1 MDQFKYTE
9 KILEF
14 ISSAAYIPLKAHD
27 LFTLISD
34 GEQDGSEYDAF
45 LKSLSALE
53 REGMIVYT
61 KNGKLMPSSDGN
73 HVKGSYIS
81 SERGFGFVEYQDEK
95 SGLRERVF
103 IPAPHTL
110 GAVYGD
116 VVLCSITSR
125 ASSSDKCD
133 EGRIVRVLERTL
145 KNVIGVVRLRRSS
158 FRARKF
164 SLYVVPDNKKVGF
177 NILIKKTSFPVE
189 PGDKVEVTV
198 NSYPQRSGDNAY
210 GTVTQVFG
218 KSDTLGA
225 NYQAILH
232 SNDIRTEFPD
242 EVTAEAD
249 AVARRPIK
257 YEGREDLRNSLI
269 FTIDGADAK
278 DLDDAISL
286 DVTENGYILGVHI
299 ADVSD
304 YVCEGSA
311 LDREAMLRGTSVY
324 FTDKV
329 VPMLPRA
336 LSNGICS
343 LNGGVDRQALSVFIE
358 LDSDGNTL
366 GCTLKESVIRSCV
379 RGVYSEINDIFDKGR
394 ESEFYGKYSH
404 VDEAALQ
411 PMRTLY
417 EKLEANG
424 RRRGALE
431 FDTADAMIILDGAG
445 NPVDVVRRERGISE
459 RMIEQFML
467 CANEAVA
474 NWLYWQSMPCVYR
487 VHETPAYE
495 KLRAFTTFAHNLGLD
510 TSSLKAKTIHPS
522 ALQRVLIEANGKD
535 IATTVSYVMLRSLA
549 KARYSA
555 QCAPH
560 FGLASDRYCH
570 FTSPIRRYPDLSV
583 HRIIK
588 AVLHGEMDS
597 AALAH
602 YSSFSERSAKM
613 SSENELKAL
622 FAERE
627 IEDLYRMLFMR
638 DKVGCEFDAVISSV
652 TSFGLFAELD
662 NTCEG
667 LIPIAS
673 LEGGYYEFDER
684 SFTLSCGEN
693 IFSLGMRIRVRVE
706 DVDVGLGKMELS
718 LVSPY
723 KKAKGDRYGRKK

>member
-1 MDQFKYTE
+1 MDSLKYTE
-9 KILEF
+9 EILGLL
-14 ISSAAYIPLKAHD
+14 SSPSYVPMKAQGVFA
-27 LFTLISD
+27 LVSD
-34 GEQDGSEYDAF
+34 GTLDGAEYDAY
-45 LKSLSALE
+45 LKALTLLE

-61 KNGKLMPSSDGN
+61 KNGKIMPSTDGN

-81 SERGFGFVEYQDEK
+81 SERGFGFVEYQNEK
-95 SGLRERVF
+95 SGVRERVF
-103 IPAPHTL
+103 IPAPYTL
-110 GAVYGD
+110 SAVYGD
-116 VVLCSITSR
+116 IVLCSITSR
-125 ASSSDKCD
+125 ADSADKCD

-145 KNVIGVVRLRRSS
+145 KSVIGVVKLRRSS

-177 NILIKKTSFPVE
+177 NILIKKPDAPIE
-189 PGDKVEVTV
+189 PGDKVEVSI

-218 KSDTLGA
+218 KGDSLGA
-225 NYQAILH
+225 NYQAILR

-242 EVTAEAD
+242 EVIAEAD
-249 AVARRPIK
+249 KAAQRPIK
-257 YEGREDLRNSLI
+257 YEGREDLRDKLI
-269 FTIDGADAK
+269 FTIDGEDAK

-286 DVTENGYILGVHI
+286 EVTDSGYILGVHI

-304 YVCEGSA
+304 YVCEGTA

-329 VPMLPRA
+329 VPMLPKA

-379 RGVYSEINDIFDKGR
+379 RGVYSEINDVFEKGKG
-394 ESEFYGKYSH
+394 SEFYNKYSH
-404 VDEAALQ
+404 IEEAALQ

-431 FDTADAMIILDGAG
+431 FDTADAKIILDAKGD
-445 NPVDVVRRERGISE
+445 PVDIVRRERGVSE

-495 KLRAFTTFAHNLGLD
+495 KMRAFITFAHNLGLD
-510 TSSLKAKTIHPS
+510 TAPLRAKTLHPS

-560 FGLASDRYCH
+560 FGLATERYCH

-588 AVLHGEMDS
+588 AVLHGEMDG
-597 AALAH
+597 AAIAH
-602 YSSFSERSAKM
+602 FGNFATQSAKM

-622 FAERE
+622 FAERD

-638 DKVGCEFDAVISSV
+638 DKLGCEFDAVISSV

-667 LIPIAS
+667 LIPIAT

-723 KKAKGDRYGRKK
+723 KKAKGERHGRKR